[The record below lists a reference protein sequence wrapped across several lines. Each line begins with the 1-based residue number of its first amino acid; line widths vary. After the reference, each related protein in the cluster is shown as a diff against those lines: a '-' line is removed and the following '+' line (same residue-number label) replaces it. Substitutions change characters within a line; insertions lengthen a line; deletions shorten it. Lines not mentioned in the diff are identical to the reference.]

1 MCKQLKSLDSTDM
14 HLLSCDS
21 DIVSQ
26 LYHQQLPALYGRFH
40 CTVFR
45 GQRNHAWGLIPTC
58 MRDGMDTDEVSNII
72 RRTRANMLQEMI
84 VSTEFY
90 KANYT
95 VNIKISS
102 EHLYTIYSDPWI
114 LAQHYGLSTPL
125 IDYTSDPLVAMFFAC
140 TKFSENGWEPLT
152 STDIELSPYGR
163 IFLDEYRMNP
173 HSASSPNVISPTLSS
188 RPMNQKG
195 FLIRHPRFA
204 DSSIVFEHDP
214 IDGLIKPLYAQLD
227 DRERDILYREAD
239 QAAQSEHHD
248 LPDVLV
254 FHEEFLHGVDVAF
267 DLCRSVIHR
276 NFPPNAYII
285 HPRARIGNS
294 AHGRKANFTRMT
306 AQGSFSMR
314 ERETS

>member
-1 MCKQLKSLDSTDM
+1 MLTWDGEQALEFIQKLSYNDRIEMCKQLKSLDSTDM

-214 IDGLIKPLYAQLD
+214 EFSQRVFDFFDGGKRLFSDRGGKIDDIASRL
-227 DRERDILYREAD
+227 RE
-239 QAAQSEHHD
+239 SK
-248 LPDVLV
+248 VLST
-254 FHEEFLHGVDVAF
+254 E
-267 DLCRSVIHR
+267 
-276 NFPPNAYII
+276 
-285 HPRARIGNS
+285 
-294 AHGRKANFTRMT
+294 
-306 AQGSFSMR
+306 SF
-314 ERETS
+314 